1 MTIGVLFIQATTD
14 EESEAE
20 EGQPVGKYSSLR
32 MIKLCYL
39 SSSIGQIDDQT

>member
-20 EGQPVGKYSSLR
+20 EDPSVGKYSRVSE
-32 MIKLCYL
+32 
-39 SSSIGQIDDQT
+39 